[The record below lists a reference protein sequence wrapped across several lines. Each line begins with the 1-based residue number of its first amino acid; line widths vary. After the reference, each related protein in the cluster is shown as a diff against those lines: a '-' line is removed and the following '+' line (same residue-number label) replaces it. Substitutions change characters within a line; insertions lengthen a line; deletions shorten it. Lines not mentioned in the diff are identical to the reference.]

1 MLRGGVFSRYVRLGY
16 RSQNYI
22 YELNVEYTKRKK
34 TSMVTYSPM
43 VILLCS

>member
-34 TSMVTYSPM
+34 TSTITYSPM
-43 VILLCS
+43 LTLLYS